1 MSVEFK
7 IANKYL
13 LSQRKRGFIS
23 FISLISMLGII
34 LGVASLITVLSV
46 MNGFHNELRDRILSA
61 ISHVNIS
68 QYNGK
73 LDNWQ
78 DVNNTILK
86 NKNVIASA
94 PYIEQYALLTY
105 SGKSKGVF
113 IRGIVPK
120 LEKDVSILL
129 DKIKYGSLKLDKY
142 QIILGS
148 GLANSLGVSIKD
160 KVILLTPQI
169 LSSIIGL
176 TPKFKRFTVSAIFDA
191 GIGEYNNNLAFIDI
205 NTANI
210 LYQMDSK
217 VSGIRLKVDDM
228 FKASSIANNILHSL
242 ADNKYY
248 ATDWIGQKQNFF
260 RALQLEKQMIF
271 LILVL
276 IITIAAFNIVSM
288 MVMVVTDK
296 KADIAIL
303 RTIGMTPKRIVKV
316 FLYQSLLIG
325 LIGIIIGTGLGILI
339 AQNVEVIV
347 KFIESVLGFSF
358 FPKTVF
364 YINNFPSDLQLNDVI
379 NTILLAFILT
389 VIASIYPAYKASK
402 VNISEVL
409 RYE

>member
-34 LGVASLITVLSV
+34 LGVAALITVLSV

-68 QYNGK
+68 AYNGK

-113 IRGIVPK
+113 IRGIIPK

-142 QIILGS
+142 QIILGA

-169 LSSIIGL
+169 SSSIIGL

-217 VSGIRLKVDDM
+217 ISGIRLKVDDM

-339 AQNVEVIV
+339 AQNVETIV